1 MGRISLLDTM
11 EETMMKFS
19 NGNLGAMRALVELLN
34 HNPEKMFQKLLTLD
48 RMKLYE
54 DKLYMLWNDSCDRD
68 IQKVEEIIK
77 QYRKG
82 KIKQSD
88 IEERIMT
95 MGYGKK
101 FDDLLEESIN
111 ENMS

>member
-1 MGRISLLDTM
+1 MGRLKIF
-11 EETMMKFS
+11 ETTTQNFI
-19 NGNLGAMRALVELLN
+19 NFARGNPGAITTLFEL
-34 HNPEKMFQKLLTLD
+34 QKVVQDKTAIYLITLD
-48 RMKLYE
+48 KMELYE
-54 DKLYMLWNDSCDRD
+54 DKLYMLWNDSCNRD
-68 IQKVEEIIK
+68 KKKVQEIIK
-77 QYRKG
+77 QYRMR

-95 MGYGKK
+95 VGYGKK

>member
-19 NGNLGAMRALVELLN
+19 NGNPGAMQTLVELLKN
-34 HNPEKMFQKLLTLD
+34 DPQKMFQNLLTLD

-54 DKLYMLWNDSCDRD
+54 DKLYMLWNDSCNRD
-68 IQKVEEIIK
+68 IKKVQEIIK
-77 QYRKG
+77 QYRMR

-95 MGYGKK
+95 VGYGKK

>member
-34 HNPEKMFQKLLTLD
+34 HNPEKMFQNLLTLD

-95 MGYGKK
+95 MDYGKK